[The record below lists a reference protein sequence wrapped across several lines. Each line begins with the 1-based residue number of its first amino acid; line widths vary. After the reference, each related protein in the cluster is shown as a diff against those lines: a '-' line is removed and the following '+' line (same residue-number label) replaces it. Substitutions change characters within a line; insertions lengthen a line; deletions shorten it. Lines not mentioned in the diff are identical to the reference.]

1 MKTNERTA
9 YLTKQ
14 LITYIGNKRQL
25 LNEIEEEVI
34 LVCKELNKEKI
45 VSVDLFSGSGVVARL
60 FKKYS
65 CKIIANDLEAYSK
78 VLNECFL
85 SNRKDFDR
93 KEFDKYLNR
102 IEQKVKQNPINGV
115 IRNNYSPKDDKNIY
129 GSDRVFYT
137 NENAMLIDSYRFYID
152 DIVPENYK
160 KYFLASLLIE
170 ASVHVNTCGVFKGF
184 YKDKET
190 KIGHFG
196 GNGENALKR
205 IKGKIKIEAPVLS
218 NYSCDCIVY
227 QKDANELSKEL
238 KNIDLVYLDPP
249 YNQHP
254 YGSNYFM
261 LNIIL
266 KNNID
271 AETSKV
277 SGIPKNWNRSIY
289 NNKKKAL
296 EGLEDIIKS
305 LDSKYFLI
313 SYNNEGFITFSEM
326 LDMLRKFGSIRTK
339 KIKYNTFRG
348 SRNLFNRN
356 VYTDEYLFLL
366 KKEN

>member
-1 MKTNERTA
+1 MKTKEKTA

-25 LNEIEEEVI
+25 LNEIEEEII

-60 FKKYS
+60 LKGYS
-65 CKIIANDLEAYSK
+65 SKLIANDLEAYSK
-78 VLNECFL
+78 ILNECFL
-85 SNRKDFDR
+85 SNKI
-93 KEFDKYLNR
+93 EFDDEKFDTYLLK
-102 IEQKVKQNPINGV
+102 IDEKVKEKPISGI
-115 IRNNYSPKDDKNIY
+115 IRNNYSPKDDKNILD
-129 GSDRVFYT
+129 SDRVFYT
-137 NENAMLIDSYRFYID
+137 NENATLIDSYRKYID

-205 IKGKIKIEAPVLS
+205 IKGKIKIQKPVLS
-218 NYSCDCIVY
+218 NYSCDCFVY

-238 KNIDLVYLDPP
+238 KEIDLVYLDPP

-266 KNNID
+266 KNSID
-271 AETSKV
+271 VETSKV
-277 SGIPKNWNRSIY
+277 SGIPNDWNRSIY
-289 NNKKKAL
+289 NKQKKAL
-296 EGLEDIIKS
+296 DGLKDIIQN

-326 LDMLRKFGSIRTK
+326 LNMLKKFGSVRTK
-339 KIKYNTFRG
+339 QIQYNTFRG
-348 SRNLFNRN
+348 SRNLSNRN